1 MRITKLHLLGLF
13 LICALAFSGHYYFKQ
28 KKKEMK
34 LKEQQERM
42 DQEQNS
48 TDESSSASMP
58 ASGGSAS
65 STLAASTAAAG
76 LIPVNYTVQ
85 KGDTFWKIAKM
96 PEHFGAG
103 HRWYDVWKANE
114 EKIGDFDH
122 LEAGMT
128 ITIPLDV
135 PEHFPWPATSE
146 ERKAKILQ
154 KINPQAR
161 RAAIN

>member
-13 LICALAFSGHYYFKQ
+13 LMCALAFSGHYYFKQ
-28 KKKEMK
+28 KKKEIK
-34 LKEQQERM
+34 LREEALRMEEQRQSE
-42 DQEQNS
+42 
-48 TDESSSASMP
+48 TV
-58 ASGGSAS
+58 AS
-65 STLAASTAAAG
+65 STDSASRPASPSAQAA
-76 LIPVNYTVQ
+76 LPVPVNYTVQ

-103 HRWYDVWKANE
+103 RRWYDIWKANE

-135 PEHFPWPATSE
+135 PEHFAWPATSE
-146 ERKAKILQ
+146 ERKAKIMRRL
-154 KINPQAR
+154 NPQAR
-161 RAAIN
+161 RAAVN